1 MTAHAIVYAPI
12 GQASRSELVVER
24 LSNAILAGLLEAD
37 EQLPNEA
44 DLSRMLGVSPVTVR
58 EALNTLRMR
67 NLIDTR
73 RGRNGGSF
81 VCKMSAG
88 MLLAQHPLKLA
99 SSAYLADLGEWHC
112 AVISHSARLAA
123 QRSTNQDLL
132 RFEKVVDA
140 FGATEQAE
148 ERAHADMRCLLAL
161 AANAQSARL
170 ANQVLMIQAE
180 WAPLVAA
187 LYQYTNAHEQV
198 VAAYQQLVL
207 ALRQN
212 DADQA
217 CMQAQHMIY
226 LLTDQL
232 LACKVKLDADT
243 SLQQSHLA

>member
-198 VAAYQQLVL
+198 VVAYQQLVL

>member
-58 EALNTLRMR
+58 EALNTLRVR

-123 QRSTNQDLL
+123 QRSTSQEIR
-132 RFEKVVDA
+132 RFEQAVEA
-140 FGATEQAE
+140 YAATTLAE

-187 LYQYTNAHEQV
+187 LYQYTTVHEQV
-198 VAAYQQLVL
+198 VVAYRHL
-207 ALRQN
+207 AETLHQTDAEQAGALAQN
-212 DADQA
+212 
-217 CMQAQHMIY
+217 MIY

-232 LACKVKLDADT
+232 LACKVKLDAET
-243 SLQQSHLA
+243 SIPQSRLT